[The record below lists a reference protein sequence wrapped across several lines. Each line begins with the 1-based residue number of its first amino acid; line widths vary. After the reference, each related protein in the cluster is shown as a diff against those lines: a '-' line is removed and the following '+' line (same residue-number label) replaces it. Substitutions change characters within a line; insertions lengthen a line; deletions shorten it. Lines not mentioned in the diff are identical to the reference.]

1 MQVKAIDTHHGEV
14 HGDDDDHNHAE
25 NHPAEDEN

>member
-25 NHPAEDEN
+25 NHAEDEN